1 MWSKILFAT
10 FTFKEFYFFMG
21 CEGAWHRWKKRL
33 GKNARI
39 RRIIQRI
46 FLFFQMTKVSLIL
59 LTLFSSVFADQPG
72 YGAPP
77 AAPPQVKYG
86 GPIVYTGEKPPII
99 HFPPPPEKVI
109 IIF

>member
-1 MWSKILFAT
+1 MSKSIFILVA
-10 FTFKEFYFFMG
+10 
-21 CEGAWHRWKKRL
+21 
-33 GKNARI
+33 
-39 RRIIQRI
+39 
-46 FLFFQMTKVSLIL
+46 LI
-59 LTLFSSVFADQPG
+59 SNIFADQQPS

-109 IIF
+109 CLKK